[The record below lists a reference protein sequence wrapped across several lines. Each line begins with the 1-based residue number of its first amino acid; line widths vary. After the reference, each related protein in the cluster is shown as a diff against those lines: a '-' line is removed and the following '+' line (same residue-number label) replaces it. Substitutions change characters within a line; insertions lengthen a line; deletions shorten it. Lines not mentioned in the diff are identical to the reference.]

1 MTYRMIN
8 GPAVRALRQALGI
21 RQTDFATAV
30 EITPGYLANIE
41 AGRKQP
47 AEDVARRMSE
57 RLAVPLDAITYPA
70 PSPAPATA
78 A

>member
-8 GPAVRALRQALGI
+8 GPTVRALRMALGI
-21 RQTDFATAV
+21 RQTDFATAL

-41 AGRKQP
+41 AARKQP
-47 AEDVARRMSE
+47 AEDVARRMAE
-57 RLAVPLDAITYPA
+57 RLSVPLDAITYPA
-70 PSPAPATA
+70 PDKA